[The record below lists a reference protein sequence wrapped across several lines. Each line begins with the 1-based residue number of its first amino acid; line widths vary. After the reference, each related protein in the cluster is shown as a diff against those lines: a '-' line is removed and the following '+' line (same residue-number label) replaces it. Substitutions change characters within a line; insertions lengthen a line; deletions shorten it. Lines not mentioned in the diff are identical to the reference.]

1 MLAMECW
8 SKSSNG
14 ILAIKDMTS
23 KTQVDFEGI
32 LWHETQIPCDFTY
45 VWNLKKSCETKHIQT
60 HWQRTDWHSP
70 EGKGNGREG
79 EMGEWDQ
86 VDGDQ
91 WQLDLW
97 WLLL

>member
-1 MLAMECW
+1 MKHKYLVI
-8 SKSSNG
+8 S
-14 ILAIKDMTS
+14 
-23 KTQVDFEGI
+23 
-32 LWHETQIPCDFTY
+32 Y

-70 EGKGNGREG
+70 PEGKGNGREG

-91 WQLDLW
+91 
-97 WLLL
+97 